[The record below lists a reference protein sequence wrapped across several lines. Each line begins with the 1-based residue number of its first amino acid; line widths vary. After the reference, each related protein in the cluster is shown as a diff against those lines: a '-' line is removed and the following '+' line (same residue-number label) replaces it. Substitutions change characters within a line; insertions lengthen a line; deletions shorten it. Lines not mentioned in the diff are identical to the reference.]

1 MSAAIDPNPDTEPAV
16 SIVYDGACP
25 FCSRFVRLLRL
36 RVSLGRVE
44 LYDARDG
51 GRIVDEILAAG
62 LDMDEGMVLKMDGRL
77 YHGDQC
83 MHRLALLSTPST
95 RFNRLNRAL
104 FRSRTMS
111 RLLYPI
117 LRGGRNAVLRLLG
130 RPKFD
135 AAQGN

>member
-1 MSAAIDPNPDTEPAV
+1 MNAAIDPNPDTEPAV

-36 RVSLGRVE
+36 RDTLGRVE

-77 YHGDQC
+77 YHGEQC
-83 MHRLALLSTPST
+83 IHRLALLSTPST

-104 FRSRTMS
+104 FRSRTLS

-117 LRGGRNAVLRLLG
+117 LRAGRNAVLRLLG
-130 RPKFD
+130 RPKFN